1 MTRLL
6 FTILAILVNGCTDYA
21 QELPLTPC
29 NFLETINPDYS
40 KASELQQAL
49 NELVTK
55 GVPGTAV
62 AIYSN
67 EGWWAAS
74 AGLSKIESNT
84 VMDKCNLQYLQSIA
98 KTYMAVAILKLYE
111 QGKIDLQAP
120 IEQYLPKKYHPYLPN
135 VSTVTVYMLFESYLR
150 VTGV

>member
-6 FTILAILVNGCTDYA
+6 FTLLAILVNGCTDYA

-29 NFLETINPDYS
+29 TFSETINPDYS
-40 KASELQQAL
+40 KAFELQHVL
-49 NELVTK
+49 DKLVTK

-74 AGLSKIESNT
+74 AGLAKIESNT
-84 VMDKCNLQYLQSIA
+84 TMEKCNLQYLQSIA

-120 IEQYLPKKYHPYLPN
+120 I
-135 VSTVTVYMLFESYLR
+135 
-150 VTGV
+150 